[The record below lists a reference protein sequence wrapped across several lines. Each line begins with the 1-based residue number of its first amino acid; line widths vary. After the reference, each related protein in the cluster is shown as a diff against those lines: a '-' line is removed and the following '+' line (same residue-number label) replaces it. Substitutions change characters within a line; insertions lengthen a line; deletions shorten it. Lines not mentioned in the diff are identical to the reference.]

1 AGGHCPVA
9 DHRYGAPVQPLQS
22 GCDGHAETG
31 TDGGAGVADA
41 EGVIGAFAAP
51 REGGQAVLLPQS
63 GHLFAAAGEDL
74 VWIGL
79 MADIPD
85 QAIFRRLI
93 DIVQSDGQL
102 DHAQSGAEMTTGL
115 TNSPEQEQ
123 TQLVRQFRQA
133 RYIQLPQ
140 LGGAVNAVQ
149 QGGAG
154 TFAGY
159 FVESTRHLMTGL

>member
-1 AGGHCPVA
+1 M
-9 DHRYGAPVQPLQS
+9 
-22 GCDGHAETG
+22 
-31 TDGGAGVADA
+31 ADA
-41 EGVIGAFAAP
+41 EGVIGTFAAAG
-51 REGGQAVLLPQS
+51 EGGQAVLLAQG

-102 DHAQSGAEMTTGL
+102 DHAQPGPEMTTGL

-123 TQLVRQFRQA
+123 AQLIRQFRQA

-149 QGGAG
+149 QGRAG